1 MDKWGCP
8 KESWTWFAW
17 DYPGH
22 TSIST
27 TLHGTGK
34 AVLEFGNC
42 LDGKVV
48 AYKND
53 QEIQSAGK
61 KSDAKVIFDFQ
72 DGDELKIQEESESW
86 TSGVI
91 KFKSLDFISCS
102 ST

>member
-1 MDKWGCP
+1 M
-8 KESWTWFAW
+8 
-17 DYPGH
+17 
-22 TSIST
+22 
-27 TLHGTGK
+27 HGTGK

-42 LDGKVV
+42 SPDGKVV

-61 KSDAKVIFDFQ
+61 RSDAKIVFDFQ
-72 DGDELKIQEESESW
+72 DGDVLKIQEESESW

-102 ST
+102 SA